1 MKWKCLICHGVFDAE
16 SDGRSRCSW
25 CGSVATMAGD
35 VERNEPVLVLISGD
49 LPLELDRVPF
59 RDGQVVKLGRVRPQ
73 GSVFTAAMFSDYI
86 RSMRNW

>member
-1 MKWKCLICHGVFDAE
+1 MKTKCLRCHGVFDGV
-16 SDGRSRCSW
+16 SGSRCTL
-25 CGSVATMAGD
+25 CGSNATID
-35 VERNEPVLVLISGD
+35 CKVERNEPVLVLIHGD